1 MTWLAIAL
9 LLSVDSFWQV
19 KPPMVWTDAELA
31 QFLAESP
38 WAQMSAQ
45 PGKSAVG
52 KNAGS
57 VPPIQVYLAT
67 AGPIVK
73 ALAERDRRAELRRPG
88 TTKALADDPLSEE
101 RAVWF
106 SDNREMHIIVAAR
119 VGNNEAF
126 SKEAETRRLEQDS
139 SIDAGHGR
147 VKLSAYFPPTS
158 TDPHIY
164 FAFPRELVS
173 LTDKV
178 VSFELYLPGAPGPY
192 RTLQF
197 KIKDLLVD
205 GKLEL

>member
-1 MTWLAIAL
+1 MTWLAVAL
-9 LLSVDSFWQV
+9 LLLVEAFWQV
-19 KPPMVWTDAELA
+19 KPPMEWTDVELA
-31 QFLAESP
+31 QFLADSP

-45 PGKSAVG
+45 PGKSQVG

-57 VPPIQVYLAT
+57 GQPIQVYLAT
-67 AGPIVK
+67 AGPVVK

-88 TTKALADDPLSEE
+88 IAKALADDPLSEE

-106 SDNREMHIIVAAR
+106 ADNRERHIIVAAR
-119 VGNNEAF
+119 VGDNEAF

-139 SIDAGHGR
+139 AMDTGHGR

-158 TDPHIY
+158 TDPHLY
-164 FAFPRELVS
+164 FAFPRELVLPS
-173 LTDKV
+173 DKI

-197 KIKDLLVD
+197 KVKDLLVD
-205 GKLEL
+205 GKLEM